1 MLIQYFII
9 SLLNHIYNLYTDWYS
24 CIWIKAINTCGIE
37 CVPESSSA
45 DGICLKEDKLYHSV
59 SGSANCIKDDA
70 VATMTAGYHIFSVT
84 DITATPVTK
93 DSTGLTAG
101 NLVLFQ
107 CISGGGKVTCQR
119 GAGIVNVDSKYYSI
133 PAAAEATDETTSI
146 TSTNSNNVIIK
157 NASDSAVLTLPTDD
171 AFPAAA
177 TSEKSYIL
185 KGKSDVI
192 TEAPFGGLNTSSEED
207 SGIVLS
213 TKAISG
219 DTPAML
225 VFNSAFNG
233 KYLS

>member
-84 DITATPVTK
+84 DTTATPVTK
-93 DSTGLTAG
+93 DSTGLIAG
-101 NLVLFQ
+101 NLVHFQ
-107 CISGGGKVTCQR
+107 CISGGCKVTCQR

-185 KGKSDVI
+185 KSKSDVI

-233 KYLS
+233 K